1 VAHKNK
7 EIGLL
12 KLLILQLDARR
23 LDHKGITPPLL
34 YGTEMIP

>member
-1 VAHKNK
+1 M
-7 EIGLL
+7 GLL

-23 LDHKGITPPLL
+23 LDHKGITPLL